1 MKVIWVSFLV
11 SFLAIVASGD
21 CGPFPVQFTL
31 FLVQGVPSFPGRGKG
46 SHALEGLEIGAELV
60 HPLSLDKV
68 AFIEELHFL
77 SSTTARSAGM
87 IGDME

>member
-1 MKVIWVSFLV
+1 
-11 SFLAIVASGD
+11 
-21 CGPFPVQFTL
+21 L
-31 FLVQGVPSFPGRGKG
+31 FFVQGVHGFPGRGKG
-46 SHALEGLEIGAELV
+46 SQILEGLEIGAELV

-77 SSTTARSAGM
+77 PPTTRSAGM